1 MNTADIAQLP
11 LYEIGVLF
19 TMESGEQYRMDEIRQ
34 RMREVY
40 KLDFLEHRTQRACGE
55 LVSVGLIDRHT
66 EEYQQLF
73 TISARGRI
81 ALQRIKAIMQEHS
94 ERFVRLA

>member
-1 MNTADIAQLP
+1 MNTEDITQLP

-19 TMESGEQYRMDEIRQ
+19 TLESGEPYRLNEIRQ
-34 RMREVY
+34 GMREVY
-40 KLDFLEHRTQRACGE
+40 KLNFLEHRTQRACGE
-55 LVSVGLIDRHT
+55 LVSVGLVDRHT
-66 EEYQQLF
+66 SGYEQLF

-94 ERFVRLA
+94 ERFMRLS